1 MKSPFTWPGTTRHP
15 APHLERMTVRM
26 DGFASLRADYKGGEM
41 VTKPFIFEGTDLILN
56 FSTSAAGSIRIEV
69 QDLHGHPVPGFALED
84 SPLIFGDEVEHT
96 VSWDRGHPKA
106 IRDTLNRIVG
116 KPVRLRIVM
125 RDADLYSL
133 RFR

>member
-1 MKSPFTWPGTTRHP
+1 M
-15 APHLERMTVRM
+15 RM

-41 VTKPFIFEGTDLILN
+41 VTKPLIFKGSDLILN

-96 VSWDRGHPKA
+96 VKWDRSHPKA
-106 IRDTLNRIVG
+106 TRDTLNRIAG
-116 KPVRLRIVM
+116 EPVRLKIVM